1 MLFRSSRAPIP
12 FHRDSAKATTPPPAA
27 PLRHVGLYV
36 YRTPFLET
44 FVTWPPSALEETES
58 LEQLRVLER
67 GHGIAVAV
75 RTVTSHGI
83 DTADQYAAF
92 VARQRSR

>member
-1 MLFRSSRAPIP
+1 
-12 FHRDSAKATTPPPAA
+12 
-27 PLRHVGLYV
+27 VGLYA
-36 YRTPFLET
+36 YRAPFLET

-75 RTVTSHGI
+75 RPVSSHGI
-83 DTADQYAAF
+83 DTAEQYAAF
-92 VARQRSR
+92 VARWRSR